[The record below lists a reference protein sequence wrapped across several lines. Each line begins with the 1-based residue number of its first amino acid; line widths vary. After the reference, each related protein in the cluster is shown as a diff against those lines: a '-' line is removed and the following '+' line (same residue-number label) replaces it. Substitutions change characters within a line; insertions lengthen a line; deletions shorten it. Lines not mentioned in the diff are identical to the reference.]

1 MEIPVKKNNF
11 LYLTVLASLLFLT
24 FSPLN
29 SVISLTIFI
38 FTYIFVVQQNK
49 YFIYFYPF
57 MIYPFMFLIKVQ
69 NVENIFSSILPD
81 LLVVFSIAYH
91 CLFFQFR
98 KRFWFFYIVLLIY
111 ACLVFIFL
119 MFSLNDLNY
128 IFIVVRQFILPLA
141 FLIVFVDISQRKLD
155 IPLQALSISIMFF
168 SFVCLL
174 SILNIFGFL
183 PIQGDIPEL
192 SPFLH
197 FSNSEADVLKFSGRE
212 IFGLNIPR
220 LNTFT
225 GGAIGSAS
233 AILFYLGLLSIFS
246 LNKQMYIF
254 KICGFFLL
262 LASAMTVSNSILFSI
277 IIFVSINYLIYK
289 KYLLVLLAI
298 LLAILFMFSAT
309 SYVGSPIEYF
319 KETSLSGFII
329 YLQDADPI
337 DYLIGIGPRLVSQG
351 FEFVPEGFVIDA
363 GILRVFIETG
373 IITFMLFLYFNYL
386 VLRLAIKNFSS
397 SRKELNIYLSI
408 FILFLVLIH
417 GNITILPPFYPI
429 YCLAVA
435 GIISLSINN
444 KKSLD

>member
-1 MEIPVKKNNF
+1 
-11 LYLTVLASLLFLT
+11 
-24 FSPLN
+24 
-29 SVISLTIFI
+29 
-38 FTYIFVVQQNK
+38 
-49 YFIYFYPF
+49 
-57 MIYPFMFLIKVQ
+57 
-69 NVENIFSSILPD
+69 
-81 LLVVFSIAYH
+81 
-91 CLFFQFR
+91 
-98 KRFWFFYIVLLIY
+98 
-111 ACLVFIFL
+111 

-309 SYVGSPIEYF
+309 SSVGSPIEYF

-408 FILFLVLIH
+408 FILFLILIH